1 MAVAGDANGDNHV
14 AGPDDTPGL
23 ELLALKA
30 RLRALPNAAR
40 KDLLLESAALARGY
54 RELVANAPRR
64 TRAYFSASRSGE
76 APADP
81 TGRRREERLAM
92 AWFNAGALKLADGDP
107 VSLLDYQFPLKAAA
121 GDKGIGKVDLLGYR
135 AADNALTVIE
145 LKVTGNI
152 EDRRIGL
159 VESLI
164 YAAIVE
170 ANADPILREVE
181 ARRGHRISGVRPR
194 IMLVAPRE
202 FWRSGHPPCETLG
215 SLAAGTAALLETDIR
230 LLAFDEISASPGLDG
245 SRPVM
250 VGETLLSPAF

>member
-1 MAVAGDANGDNHV
+1 M
-14 AGPDDTPGL
+14 AGPGDTGL
-23 ELLALKA
+23 GLLALKA
-30 RLRALPNAAR
+30 SLRTLPNAAR
-40 KDLLLESAALARGY
+40 KELRLEPVALARAY

-64 TRAYFSASRSGE
+64 SRRYFSSSRSGE

-81 TGRRREERLAM
+81 TGRRGEERMAM
-92 AWFNAGALKLADGDP
+92 ALFNAGTLKLVDGEP
-107 VSLLDYQFPLKAAA
+107 VSLLDYQFPLKAVA
-121 GDKGIGKVDLLGYR
+121 GDKGIGKIDLLGYR
-135 AADNALTVIE
+135 SSDNALTVVE
-145 LKVTGNI
+145 LKVAGNM

-170 ANADPILREVE
+170 ANAGAILREVE
-181 ARRGHRISGVRPR
+181 ATRGHRISGVRPR

-202 FWRSGHPPCETLG
+202 FWRSGHPPCEALG
-215 SLAAGTAALLETDIR
+215 SLAAETAALLETDIR